1 MNNKL
6 NNKSREIDLNQENNE
21 NKELISN
28 KNDIKQIQTEM
39 KNQNIERNKKNEI
52 KKNK

>member
-28 KNDIKQIQTEM
+28 KNDIKEIQTEM
-39 KNQNIERNKKNEI
+39 KNQNKEEIKKNEI
-52 KKNK
+52 KK

>member
-28 KNDIKQIQTEM
+28 KNDIK
-39 KNQNIERNKKNEI
+39 EI
-52 KKNK
+52 